1 MVRGRGWSRW
11 RGRGRGPGRGAV
23 CAVLVGGLALAA
35 CGIPTQ
41 QQPSSISPGR
51 VPVALVSP
59 GGSGTATTQPN
70 TKSEVQVTI
79 YLLNADNTLA
89 ALHRFVQVPAPLNS
103 IITALLAG
111 PTQADE
117 NDGVYT
123 AIPGDVA
130 VLPAAPPQGSVVT
143 VNFNDAF
150 GQITGADAELA
161 IYQVVATVVAAQGKL
176 ATGVLFEIDGQPTS
190 VPVSSGAQVSGPVY
204 LSQVIPSSTS

>member
-1 MVRGRGWSRW
+1 MVKR
-11 RGRGRGPGRGAV
+11 RGAL
-23 CAVLVGGLALAA
+23 CAVFVGALALAA

-41 QQPSSISPGR
+41 QQPSTISPSR
-51 VPVALVSP
+51 VPLGLASP
-59 GGSGTATTQPN
+59 GGSGTTNNTQPN
-70 TKSEVQVTI
+70 AKSEAQVTI
-79 YLLNADNTLA
+79 CLLTADNTLA
-89 ALHRFVQVPAPLNS
+89 PVHRFVPVPAPLNS

-123 AIPGDVA
+123 AIPSDVA

-161 IYQVVATVVAAQGKL
+161 VYQVVATVVTAQDNKL
-176 ATGVLFEIDGQPTS
+176 DTGVLFEIDGIPTS
-190 VPVSSGAQVSGPVY
+190 VPVSSGAQVSRPVY
-204 LSQVIPSSTS
+204 LSQVIPSSTTN

>member
-1 MVRGRGWSRW
+1 MVRR
-11 RGRGRGPGRGAV
+11 RGAL

-41 QQPSSISPGR
+41 EQPSTISPSR
-51 VPVALVSP
+51 VPLALASP
-59 GGSGTATTQPN
+59 GGSGTTTTQPN

-89 ALHRFVQVPAPLNS
+89 PVHRFVQVPAPLNS

-123 AIPGDVA
+123 AIPSDVA
-130 VLPAAPPQGSVVT
+130 VLPATPPQGSVVT

-150 GQITGADAELA
+150 GQITGSDAELA
-161 IYQVVATVVAAQGKL
+161 VYQVVATVVAAQGKL
-176 ATGVLFEIDGQPTS
+176 GTGVLFEIDGAPTS

-204 LSQVIPSSTS
+204 LSQVIPSGTTN

>member
-1 MVRGRGWSRW
+1 VLL
-11 RGRGRGPGRGAV
+11 GAL
-23 CAVLVGGLALAA
+23 CTVLVGGLALAA

-41 QQPSSISPGR
+41 QQPSSISPSR
-51 VPVALVSP
+51 VPLGLASP
-59 GGSGTATTQPN
+59 AGPGTATTQPN
-70 TKSEVQVTI
+70 TKSEVRVTI

-89 ALHRFVQVPAPLNS
+89 PVYRYVQVPAPLNS

-117 NDGVYT
+117 NNGLYT
-123 AIPGDVA
+123 TLPSDVA

-161 IYQVVATVVAAQGKL
+161 VYQVVATVVLAQGKL
-176 ATGVLFEIDGQPTS
+176 DTGVLFEIDGQPTS

-204 LSQVIPSSTS
+204 LSQVIPNIPTN